1 MAVTI
6 GPNGLPLPR
15 SLATVGAVRRELVA
29 LYRQT
34 KGGQIEPHTAGRL
47 THQLSVLVGIIR
59 DHELEQR
66 IAALEI
72 RLEPSTARPNGG
84 QYHARP

>member
-1 MAVTI
+1 VAVTK

-15 SLATVGAVRRELVA
+15 SLASVGAIRRELVA

-34 KGGQIEPHTAGRL
+34 KGGQVDPQTAGRL
-47 THQLSVLVGIIR
+47 THQLSVLVGIMR
-59 DHELEQR
+59 DHDLEVR
-66 IAALEI
+66 IATLEE
-72 RLEPSTARPNGG
+72 RLELPPARPNGG